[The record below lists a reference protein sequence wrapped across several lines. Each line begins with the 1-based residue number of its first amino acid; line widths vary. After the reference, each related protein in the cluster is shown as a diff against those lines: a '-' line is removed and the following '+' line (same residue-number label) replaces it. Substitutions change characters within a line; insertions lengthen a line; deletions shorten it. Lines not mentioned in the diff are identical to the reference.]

1 MTARLPLL
9 RVLLTAHVSFG
20 FILWLP
26 LLLLSALIVTGIGIW
41 GEVDRSIW
49 HYLATQVPRWFALG
63 VGVDAVNTYLRLNL
77 AHGRTR
83 RDFLRQ
89 LWPYLP
95 CVAVGLAVLVTAGY
109 QLERGAYALF
119 GWDHHLAYPI
129 LFGDTGNVL
138 GILGSFSL
146 VLMLWALAGVLIA
159 AAFTRGK
166 LLGIVTVPFGLV
178 LVAPSEVLAGLN
190 GSALFELVTPAS
202 PVPVTVAICLGL
214 AVLGCAATWG
224 IVRDIPLPPKVA

>member
-1 MTARLPLL
+1 MTARLPML

-26 LLLLSALIVTGIGIW
+26 LMLLSALIVTGIGIW

-49 HYLATQVPRWFALG
+49 HYLATQAPRWFALG
-63 VGVDAVNTYLRLNL
+63 VGVDAINTYLRLNL

-95 CVAVGLAVLVTAGY
+95 GVAAGLAVLVTAGY

-119 GWDHHLAYPI
+119 GWNQRLAYPM

-138 GILGSFSL
+138 GILGTFTL
-146 VLMLWALAGVLIA
+146 VLMLWTLAGVLIA
-159 AAFTRGK
+159 AAFTRGR
-166 LLGIVTVPFGLV
+166 LLGIVTIPFGLV

-190 GSALFELVTPAS
+190 GSTLFELVTQTSVLP
-202 PVPVTVAICLGL
+202 TVAVCLGL

-224 IVRDIPLPPKVA
+224 IVRDIPLRAKVA